1 MLNALDMY
9 IYFISKKKC
18 TTQMIQQPFSGLI
31 RGHVDRMEK
40 GVLKNL
46 FFDIRGAFTE
56 HCNSNIQRWRN
67 EFKMS
72 GANTWIDP
80 NEVQNVM

>member
-1 MLNALDMY
+1 MY
-9 IYFISKKKC
+9 DTDDTATFFRVDQGS
-18 TTQMIQQPFSGLI
+18 
-31 RGHVDRMEK
+31 RGQNGE
-40 GVLKNL
+40 GGLKNP

-56 HCNSNIQRWRN
+56 HCNSNIQRWGN